1 MSMGTRRKRVLTPE
15 LRRRRRMNAKL
26 QDLGISLK
34 SLGDRSGMDVSIF
47 SRFLWNDIEDSE
59 AEKVILEAIR
69 EREEEIKSLKPGEF
83 IYL

>member
-1 MSMGTRRKRVLTPE
+1 MSMGTRRKRPLTPE

-69 EREEEIKSLKPGEF
+69 TREEEIKSLKPGEF

>member
-1 MSMGTRRKRVLTPE
+1 MSMGTRRKRILTPE
-15 LRRRRRMNAKL
+15 LRRRRRMNANL

-34 SLGDRSGMDVSIF
+34 SLGYGPVWTYPF
-47 SRFLWNDIEDSE
+47 SPASWNDIEDSE

-69 EREEEIKSLKPGEF
+69 TREEEIKSLKPGEF

>member
-1 MSMGTRRKRVLTPE
+1 MSARKKRVLTPE
-15 LRRRRRMNAKL
+15 LRRRRRINAKL

-34 SLGDRSGMDVSIF
+34 SLAEKSGLDVSIF

-59 AEKVILEAIR
+59 AEDIILEAIR
-69 EREEEIKSLKPGEF
+69 AREKQIKSLKPRKV